1 MNYLLKFIHSN
12 GSAVWFT
19 VSVVHPNQDDAY
31 AMGKA
36 IEKRTS
42 YKFVPDDITLL

>member
-1 MNYLLKFIHSN
+1 MFNYLLKFIHSN

-19 VSVVHPNQDDAY
+19 IATQHPNQDDVFSA
-31 AMGKA
+31 ARA

-42 YKFVPDDITLL
+42 YKFTNDVTLL

>member
-19 VSVVHPNQDDAY
+19 VYAVPDQDSLREMA
-31 AMGKA
+31 KA

-42 YKFVPDDITLL
+42 YTFVQNDITLL